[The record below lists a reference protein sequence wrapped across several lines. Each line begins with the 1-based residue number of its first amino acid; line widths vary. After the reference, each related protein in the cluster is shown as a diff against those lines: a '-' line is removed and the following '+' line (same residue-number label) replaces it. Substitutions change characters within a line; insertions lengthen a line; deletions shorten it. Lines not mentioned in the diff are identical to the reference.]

1 MTLYLLNKKSMKFSE
16 YILES
21 RVDDFKAK
29 YGRKFNQEIL
39 DRITNMVAPKY
50 LDWVGKVLD
59 MVVLNDNF
67 GDYITKLGPA
77 LKTFEKVSSNL
88 PKTDINQYQSLE
100 ELLDEINKYQNKSR
114 RQYKQVDGGNV
125 VFEND
130 RFFVVNPLDHKT
142 SCYYGRG
149 TKWCTA
155 ADSDHHFNQYNSDG
169 KLFYILDKALP
180 TSDVNYKVALLQ
192 KFEGDSSFW
201 NAQDAKMPEK
211 WFAQHNPQAK
221 EIMEAINQ
229 YLESEFKEQL
239 EIFRDKER
247 ARLERIKQEKLRRDR
262 LILARRNEA
271 NERRTQG
278 IWDITDP
285 NIDEEGLKA
294 NALFEYLEDEGD
306 YQILTNT
313 DRETIQ
319 SLKSEIERL
328 NTEYDESEDARPDL
342 LDSIETLEDELAE
355 FDEYIDVYSLIP
367 TSTFY
372 DMTEF
377 QLADQLDETYA
388 VGTEDEMETSAR
400 EYVEQ
405 LIDDI
410 GYGGFSKGFAE
421 NYIDT
426 EEVLE
431 YMRDFY
437 DDDVRDNPDSY
448 FEDSERELSD
458 SQKDKI
464 NFNKRTIEQLENFIS
479 SLEDELEETEDE
491 EEQDELNEKIEES
504 NERIEELQQENEE
517 IESDPE
523 GDFPEDLIEE
533 KVDDL
538 VSDVSSNVSYY
549 MQEFGLSLEDYI
561 DRDAFIQ
568 GVIDADGYGIVNG
581 YDGNVNEI
589 RVKDQ
594 LFYVMRTG

>member
-1 MTLYLLNKKSMKFSE
+1 MKFSE

-21 RVDDFKAK
+21 RVDDFKSK
-29 YGRKFNQEIL
+29 YGRKFNQETL
-39 DRITNMVAPKY
+39 NKITNTVAPKF

-59 MVVLNDNF
+59 GLLLNDNF
-67 GDYITKLGPA
+67 DEYLSKLGQA
-77 LKTFEKVSSNL
+77 LKTFEKISSNL
-88 PKTDINQYQSLE
+88 SKTDINQYQSVS
-100 ELLDEINKYQNKSR
+100 ELLSELNNYQNKNR
-114 RQYKQVDGGNV
+114 RQYKQVEGGNV

-130 RFFVVNPLDHKT
+130 RFFVVNPLTHQT

-221 EIMEAINQ
+221 EIMDAINQ
-229 YLESEFKEQL
+229 YLESEFKEQI

-247 ARLERIKQEKLRRDR
+247 AKLERQRQEKLRRDR
-262 LILARRNEA
+262 LILTRRNEA
-271 NERRTQG
+271 NERRAEG
-278 IWDITDP
+278 IWDVTDP

-294 NALFEYLEDEGD
+294 NALFEYLESEGD
-306 YQILTNT
+306 YQVLTNQ

-328 NTEYDESEDARPDL
+328 NAEYNDSEDTRADL

-355 FDEYIDVYSLIP
+355 FDEHIDVYSLIP
-367 TSTFY
+367 TGTFY

-377 QLADQLDETYA
+377 QIADQLDETYA

-410 GYGGFSKGFAE
+410 GYEGFSKGFAE
-421 NYIDT
+421 SYIDT
-426 EEVLE
+426 DEVVE
-431 YMRDFY
+431 HMRSFY
-437 DDDVRDNPDSY
+437 EDDVRDNPEAY
-448 FEDSERELSD
+448 FDDSERNLSD
-458 SQKDKI
+458 SQEDKI
-464 NFNKRTIEQLENFIS
+464 NFNKKTIEQLENFIS
-479 SLEDELEETEDE
+479 SLEEELEETEDE
-491 EEQDELNEKIEES
+491 DVQEDINEKIEDS

-517 IESDPE
+517 IESDPD
-523 GDFPEDLIEE
+523 GDFPDDLIEE
-533 KVDDL
+533 KVEDL

-549 MQEFGLSLEDYI
+549 MQEFGLDWKDYI
-561 DRDAFIQ
+561 DKDAFIQ

-581 YDGNVNEI
+581 YDGNVTEI
-589 RVKDQ
+589 RVKDE

>member
-21 RVDDFKAK
+21 RVDDFKSK
-29 YGRKFNQEIL
+29 YGRKFNQETL
-39 DRITNMVAPKY
+39 NKITNTVAPKF

-59 MVVLNDNF
+59 GLLLNDNF
-67 GDYITKLGPA
+67 DEYLSKLGQA
-77 LKTFEKVSSNL
+77 LKTFEKISSNL
-88 PKTDINQYQSLE
+88 SKTDINQYQSVS
-100 ELLDEINKYQNKSR
+100 ELLSELNNYQNKNR
-114 RQYKQVDGGNV
+114 RQYKQVEGGNV

-130 RFFVVNPLDHKT
+130 RFFVVNPLTHQT

-221 EIMEAINQ
+221 EIMDAINQ
-229 YLESEFKEQL
+229 YLESEFKEQI

-247 ARLERIKQEKLRRDR
+247 AKLERQRQEKLRRDR
-262 LILARRNEA
+262 LILTRRNEA
-271 NERRTQG
+271 NERRAEG
-278 IWDITDP
+278 IWDVTDP

-294 NALFEYLEDEGD
+294 NALFEYLESEGD
-306 YQILTNT
+306 YQVLTNQ

-328 NTEYDESEDARPDL
+328 NAEYNDSEDTRADL

-355 FDEYIDVYSLIP
+355 FDEHIDVYSLIP
-367 TSTFY
+367 TGTFY

-377 QLADQLDETYA
+377 QIADQLDETYA

-410 GYGGFSKGFAE
+410 GYEGFSKGFAE
-421 NYIDT
+421 SYIDT
-426 EEVLE
+426 DEVVE
-431 YMRDFY
+431 HMRSFY
-437 DDDVRDNPDSY
+437 EDDVRDNPEAY
-448 FEDSERELSD
+448 FDDSERNLSD
-458 SQKDKI
+458 SQEDKI
-464 NFNKRTIEQLENFIS
+464 NFNKKTIEQLENFIS
-479 SLEDELEETEDE
+479 SLEEELEETEDE
-491 EEQDELNEKIEES
+491 DVQEDINEKIEDS

-517 IESDPE
+517 IESDPD
-523 GDFPEDLIEE
+523 GDFPDDLIEE
-533 KVDDL
+533 KVEDL

-549 MQEFGLSLEDYI
+549 MQEFGLDWKDYI
-561 DRDAFIQ
+561 DKDAFIQ

-581 YDGNVNEI
+581 YDGNVTEI
-589 RVKDQ
+589 RVKDE